1 MNKSLLAM
9 AAAGLLTGPMV
20 AQAVPILD
28 QSFEPPPICCTLSAA
43 IGTVGPQI
51 TVQTFQ
57 SFTVGVAGVLDRL
70 EIFID
75 EDGTPTENLIIE
87 IFAGTDPLG
96 SALASVSLAPS
107 AIPTSPSLL
116 GIDLSA
122 AALAVSV
129 GDLLG
134 FRLSSQQD
142 FTGNVNEYLTF
153 GSSIGGYAGGA
164 GRQICTFTF
173 CEANP
178 PWDFYFRTF
187 VETEAVSV
195 PEPGTLALFGLGL
208 VGLGFAR
215 RRRATS

>member
-1 MNKSLLAM
+1 MT
-9 AAAGLLTGPMV
+9 AAGLLTGPMV
-20 AQAVPILD
+20 SQAVPVLD
-28 QSFEPPPICCTLSAA
+28 QSFEPPPICCTLWAA
-43 IGTVGPQI
+43 IGTLGPQL
-51 TVQTFQ
+51 TFQTYQ

-70 EIFID
+70 EIYID
-75 EDGTPTENLIIE
+75 QDGTATENLIVE
-87 IFAGTDPLG
+87 IFAGADPLG
-96 SALASVSLAPS
+96 SALASVTLSPS

-116 GIDLSA
+116 GIDLSG

-142 FTGNVNEYLTF
+142 FTGNVNEYVTL
-153 GSSIGGYAGGA
+153 GSGVGGYAGGA
-164 GRQICTFTF
+164 GRQICTG

-187 VETEAVSV
+187 VEADAVSV

-208 VGLGFAR
+208 AGLGFAR
-215 RRRATS
+215 RRRAKS

>member
-1 MNKSLLAM
+1 MNKNLLAM
-9 AAAGLLTGPMV
+9 AAAGLLAGPLV

-28 QSFEPPPICCTLSAA
+28 QSFEPPPICCTLGAA
-43 IGTVGPQI
+43 IGTIGPQL
-51 TVQTFQ
+51 TFQTFQ

-70 EIFID
+70 EIFVD

-87 IFAGTDPLG
+87 VFAGTDPLG
-96 SALASVSLAPS
+96 SALASVTLSPS

-129 GDLLG
+129 GDLFG

-153 GSSIGGYAGGA
+153 GSSGGGYAGGA
-164 GRQICTFTF
+164 GRQICAS

-215 RRRATS
+215 RRRAKS